1 MPRPSKARRALN
13 QQLTDLAFIAPRVI
27 TRRVAQVAASGG
39 QLSKNDQRELSRM
52 SSEKVMAAWESWA
65 AMATYSFSLGTDIA
79 LAATSM
85 WLPGLPSKRLPS
97 AQDATIKLASAG
109 VGPYRRI
116 AAANDRRLAK
126 TKR

>member
-1 MPRPSKARRALN
+1 MPRPSKASRALN

-27 TRRVAQVAASGG
+27 TRRVARVAASGG
-39 QLSKNDQRELSRM
+39 ALSKRDQRELSRM

-65 AMATYSFSLGTDIA
+65 AMASYSFSLGADMA
-79 LAATSM
+79 LAASTM

-97 AQDATIKLASAG
+97 AQDAAVKLASAG
-109 VGPYRRI
+109 VRPYRRI

-126 TKR
+126 AKR